1 MITKHTYICYDV
13 ETAPRS
19 DATDFLPE
27 VSAPANYRDEAKI
40 QAYKE
45 EAKIAQLEKAALSA
59 ETGKIVAVGWTLD
72 GENYI
77 THESLTDEA
86 SLLQE
91 FWNMVR
97 GFQGHSFSLVG
108 FNSHRFDSPFLIR
121 RSWACG
127 VLPVNLMRGR
137 YFDDAKSID
146 LMELYQCGD
155 RQASISLGRL
165 SKLLGV
171 GEKLGSGADYAGLLA
186 TDPEKAKEY
195 HINDLFLT
203 WHCGIKM
210 GVITP

>member
-1 MITKHTYICYDV
+1 MINKHTYICFDC
-13 ETAPRS
+13 ETSARP

-27 VSAPANYRDEAKI
+27 VSAPGNYRDEAKI

-59 ETGKIVAVGWTLD
+59 ETGKIVAVGWTTD

-86 SLLQE
+86 GLLQE
-91 FWNMVR
+91 FWDMVR
-97 GFQGHSFSLVG
+97 SFQGHSFSLVG
-108 FNSHRFDSPFLIR
+108 FNSHRFDLPYLVR
-121 RSWACG
+121 RSFANG
-127 VLPVNLMRGR
+127 IQVPNLMRGR
-137 YFDDAKSID
+137 YFDDSKSID
-146 LMELYQCGD
+146 LFETWQCGD

-171 GEKLGSGADYAGLLA
+171 GEKVGSGADYAKLLES
-186 TDPEKAKEY
+186 DPAKAKEY